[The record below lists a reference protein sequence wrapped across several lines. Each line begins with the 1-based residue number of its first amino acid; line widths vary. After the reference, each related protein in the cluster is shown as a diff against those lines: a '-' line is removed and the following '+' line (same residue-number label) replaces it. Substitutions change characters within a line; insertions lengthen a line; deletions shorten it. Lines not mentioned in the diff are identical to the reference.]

1 MHEYPITQRI
11 ISIASEAAAKKG
23 ASRVSKIFLTVGEES
38 GYSPESID
46 LYFDL
51 ISAGTPCAGAT
62 LEYESV
68 KAMLRCEACGQLFQ
82 RMPFSFTCPCGGQGR
97 PTEIGREFIVKAI
110 EVCNEP
116 D

>member
-1 MHEYPITQRI
+1 MHELSITQSI
-11 ISIASEAAAKKG
+11 ITIASEAAAKQG
-23 ASRVSKIFLTVGEES
+23 ARRVTKIQLTIGDEA
-38 GYSPESID
+38 GYSAESIGM
-46 LYFDL
+46 YFDL
-51 ISAGTPCAGAT
+51 ISAGTPCEGAVI
-62 LEYESV
+62 EYESV

-110 EVCNEP
+110 EVPNEP